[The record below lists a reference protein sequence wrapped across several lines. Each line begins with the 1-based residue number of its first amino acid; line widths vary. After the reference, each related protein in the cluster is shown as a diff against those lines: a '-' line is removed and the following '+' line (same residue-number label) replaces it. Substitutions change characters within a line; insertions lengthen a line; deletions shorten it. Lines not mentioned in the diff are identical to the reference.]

1 MTGRPAYQLLEGRSQ
16 TAYDASHW
24 IRVYTALIKFLGQ
37 ELEAPGELETD
48 ADFVAALRQRQR
60 MFQRRLDYWHRR
72 QDGDQRSELFS
83 NR

>member
-37 ELEAPGELETD
+37 ELDAPGEPETD
-48 ADFVAALRQRQR
+48 ADFLEALRQRQR
-60 MFQRRLDYWHRR
+60 LFRRRLDYWHRR
-72 QDGDQRSELFS
+72 QDGDRRSKLFS